1 MAVQLLPIILT
12 AIRAGVPAAKLIA
25 KYGKK
30 AYNAAKKTFDK
41 LDKAATKSKVLKKA
55 NEPIFKEK
63 LKKDIAL
70 KGKKTKLGYPKS
82 TPINKNRVTFRM
94 WKDGIKRDFLETTP
108 ADVATIIVTPPA
120 VMGTSLGAAKVLRKI
135 GKEKDKKNKGGNIKT
150 YAKGGGVR
158 AAKYKV

>member
-1 MAVQLLPIILT
+1 MNIIVKLLI
-12 AIRAGVPAAKLIA
+12 AGVSRANIIA

-30 AYNAAKKTFDK
+30 AYDAAKKTFDK
-41 LDKAATKSKVLKKA
+41 LDKAAAKSKILKKA
-55 NEPIFKEK
+55 NEPIFKKK
-63 LKKDIAL
+63 LKKDIDL
-70 KGKKTKLGYPKS
+70 KGKKTKKGYPES

-120 VMGTSLGAAKVLRKI
+120 VMGASIGLSKLLRKRGL
-135 GKEKDKKNKGGNIKT
+135 GKEKDKKNRGGIIKT

-158 AAKYKV
+158 KPKY

>member
-1 MAVQLLPIILT
+1 MSIIVKLLL
-12 AIRAGVPAAKLIA
+12 AGVSRSKIIA

-30 AYNAAKKTFDK
+30 AYDAAKKTFDK

-55 NEPIFKEK
+55 NEPIFKKK
-63 LKKDIAL
+63 LKKDIDL
-70 KGKKTKLGYPKS
+70 KGKKTKTGYPES
-82 TPINKNRVTFRM
+82 TPINKNRVSFRM

-120 VMGTSLGAAKVLRKI
+120 VMGASLGAAKVLRKI

-158 AAKYKV
+158 KPKY

>member
-1 MAVQLLPIILT
+1 MSIIVKLLL
-12 AIRAGVPAAKLIA
+12 AGVSRSKIIA

-30 AYNAAKKTFDK
+30 AYDAAKKTFDK

-63 LKKDIAL
+63 LKKDIDL
-70 KGKKTKLGYPKS
+70 KGKKTKTGYPES
-82 TPINKNRVTFRM
+82 TPVNKNRVTFRM

-120 VMGTSLGAAKVLRKI
+120 VMGASLGAAKVLRKI

-158 AAKYKV
+158 KPKY

>member
-1 MAVQLLPIILT
+1 MSIIVKLLL
-12 AIRAGVPAAKLIA
+12 AGVSRSKIIA

-30 AYNAAKKTFDK
+30 AYDAAKKTFDK

-94 WKDGIKRDFLETTP
+94 WKDGIKRDFLETTS
-108 ADVATIIVTPPA
+108 ADVATIIAAPPT
-120 VMGTSLGAAKVLRKI
+120 VMGASIGLSKLLRKRGL
-135 GKEKDKKNKGGNIKT
+135 GKEKDKKNKGGYIKT

-158 AAKYKV
+158 KPKY